1 MRLKHGLAAIC
12 VALSV
17 DAAVAQDRRVTLA
30 APAEL
35 AADGFLKY
43 VLPRFSLK
51 TGIRV
56 APVGFDEGGD
66 VLLGPAVADGRPAF
80 ERAGVLYRVAAP
92 NGEFARRFADWL
104 VSDVGRRTV
113 EAFAAEG
120 APRYRAATAEDAA
133 RGETGIAGN
142 VAAGMRLSYARCGR
156 CHVVGPKNRMKGLGS
171 TPSFAV
177 LRTLDDWEDRFHA
190 FYALNPHPSFTQ
202 VENVTEPFD
211 EARPPPI
218 VPLRITLADL
228 EAIVA
233 YVATVRPAE
242 LAAPLVQPRA
252 HQQSS
257 PR

>member
-1 MRLKHGLAAIC
+1 MRLKYGLAAIC
-12 VALSV
+12 IALSI
-17 DAAVAQDRRVTLA
+17 DAAAAQDRRVTLA
-30 APAEL
+30 AGAEL
-35 AADGFLKY
+35 TEDGFLKY

-56 APVGFDEGGD
+56 IPVDFAGGGD

-80 ERAGVLYRVAAP
+80 ERGGILYRVAVK
-92 NGEFARRFADWL
+92 NGAELARRFADWL

-120 APRYRAATAEDAA
+120 APRYRAAAATDAA
-133 RGETGIAGN
+133 PGKTETAGN
-142 VAAGMRLSYARCGR
+142 VAAGRRISYAHCGR
-156 CHVVGPKNRMKGLGS
+156 CHVVGPENRMKGLGS

-177 LRTLDDWEDRFHA
+177 LRTLEDWEDRFHA

-202 VENVTEPFD
+202 IEDVTEPFD
-211 EARPPPI
+211 ETRPPPI

-233 YVATVRPAE
+233 YVATVRPAD
-242 LAAPLVQPRA
+242 LAAPLV

>member
-1 MRLKHGLAAIC
+1 MRLKYGLAAIC
-12 VALSV
+12 LALSI
-17 DAAVAQDRRVTLA
+17 DAAAAQDRRITLA
-30 APAEL
+30 ADAAL

-56 APVGFDEGGD
+56 TPVDFTEGGD

-80 ERAGVLYRVAAP
+80 ERAGVLYSVSAE
-92 NGEFARRFADWL
+92 NGAELARRFADWL
-104 VSDVGRRTV
+104 ISDVGQRAV
-113 EAFAAEG
+113 ETFRAEG
-120 APRYRAATAEDAA
+120 APRYGAAAETDAA
-133 RGETGIAGN
+133 RGKTERTGNA
-142 VAAGMRLSYARCGR
+142 AAGRRISYARCGR
-156 CHVVGPKNRMKGLGS
+156 CHVVGPENRMKGLGS

-177 LRTLDDWEDRFHA
+177 LRTLENWEDRFRA

-202 VENVTEPFD
+202 IEDVTEPFD
-211 EARPPPI
+211 ETRPPPI

-228 EAIVA
+228 EAIVT
-233 YVATVRPAE
+233 YVATVSPAD
-242 LAAPLVQPRA
+242 LAAPLV